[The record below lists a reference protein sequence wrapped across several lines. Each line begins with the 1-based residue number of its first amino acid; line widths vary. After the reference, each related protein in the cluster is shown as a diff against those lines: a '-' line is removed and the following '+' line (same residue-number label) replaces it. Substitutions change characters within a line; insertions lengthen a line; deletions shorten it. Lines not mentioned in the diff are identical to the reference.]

1 VSKSHFVPSTGII
14 REDDS
19 EAKNVEVVKKGEMF
33 ADVFIQTPLHTRLMS
48 RLDCLRLQGQANTK
62 RCHRALRCLAAPS
75 TGKTTVA
82 ERYRDRINN
91 QVLLGD
97 KRIPVLFISLE
108 NATTSRKLG
117 VLILEAL
124 GDFDP
129 TSGPE
134 SLLRRRI
141 VRLLS
146 EYKVEVIIIDEVHH
160 LAVKRNIGEVINV
173 LKTLLN
179 QRLCP
184 LAFLG
189 TDAAEKLFTT
199 NKELVQRVATVAD
212 INPLPNNADGRSILT
227 RFLKELDRELQKL
240 KIFNEGSDFVQ
251 DEVVAALMKVTGGV
265 MALSTRVLQ
274 AALEIAIRR
283 NASRIE
289 IYDVSRAIDAWAMPQ
304 GLCKTN
310 PLLEAKS

>member
-1 VSKSHFVPSTGII
+1 MSNTNFVPATGTIH
-14 REDDS
+14 EDDS
-19 EAKNVEVVKKGEMF
+19 PAKNIEVVFKGEKF
-33 ADVFIQTPLHTRLMS
+33 ADVFIETPLHTRLMS

-62 RCHRALRCLAAPS
+62 RAHRALRCLAAPS
-75 TGKTTVA
+75 TGKTSVA
-82 ERYRDRINN
+82 QRYRDLINK
-91 QVLLGD
+91 QVLASE
-97 KRIPVLFISLE
+97 KRLPVLFVSLE

-146 EYKVEVIIIDEVHH
+146 EYQVEVIIIDEVHH

-189 TDAAEKLFTT
+189 TDAAIKLFTT
-199 NKELVQRVATVAD
+199 NKELIQRVATVAD
-212 INPLPNNADGRSILT
+212 IKALPNNADGRSILA
-227 RFLKELDRELQKL
+227 RFLKELDRALQELS
-240 KIFNEGSDFVQ
+240 IFNQSSDFVEDQ
-251 DEVVAALMKVTGGV
+251 VVAALMKVTEGV
-265 MALSTRVLQ
+265 MGLSARILQ
-274 AALEIAIRR
+274 AALEISIRR

-289 IYDVSRAIDAWAMPQ
+289 IYDVSRAIDTWAMPQ

-310 PLLEAKS
+310 PLLGANS